1 VCDNEASGFVVVRF
15 GKDELSMA
23 KQVELAVSPR
33 EITGKATKRLRHE
46 GVIPANIFGHG
57 ETPQAVQLT
66 VPDFEGLRRAHQ
78 ATGVISLKVA
88 GAKKAQTA
96 LIRRVQRHPI
106 NGSILHIDFLRVS
119 LRDRITAKVPLH
131 FEGTAPGA
139 KIEGGVMLH
148 LADALEVECSAGEIV
163 EAIEVDVSS
172 LEHID
177 DVIHAKDVPLPPNF
191 TLVTD
196 AEEAV
201 VKIAPPR
208 VEKVEEAPAEA
219 AAAPAAP
226 AEAAET
232 AKE

>member
-1 VCDNEASGFVVVRF
+1 
-15 GKDELSMA
+15 MA

-33 EITGKATKRLRHE
+33 EVTGKATRKLRRE
-46 GVIPANIFGHG
+46 GIIPANIFGHG
-57 ETPQAVQLT
+57 EASQAVQLRDL
-66 VPDFEGLRRAHQ
+66 DFEGLRKGHY

-88 GAKKAQTA
+88 GAKRAQTA

-106 NGSILHIDFLRVS
+106 NGKILHIDFLRVS

-131 FEGTAPGA
+131 FEGTAPGV
-139 KIEGGVMLH
+139 KIEGGMLLH
-148 LADALEVECSAGEIV
+148 LADVLEVECAAGEIV

-191 TLVTD
+191 TLITD
-196 AEEAV
+196 PEEAV

-208 VEKVEEAPAEA
+208 VEKAEEVEAAPAAE
-219 AAAPAAP
+219 APAAP
-226 AEAAET
+226 AEGEGS
-232 AKE
+232 KE